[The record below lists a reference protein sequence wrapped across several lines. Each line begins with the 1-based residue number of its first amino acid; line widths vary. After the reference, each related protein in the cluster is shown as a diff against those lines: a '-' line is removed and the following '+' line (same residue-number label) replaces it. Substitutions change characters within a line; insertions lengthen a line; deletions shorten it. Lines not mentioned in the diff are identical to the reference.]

1 MKSNEVVEVEIPIF
15 ELNFFFDVRAQE
27 WEILSKNTNDTD
39 IFLFDG
45 NLYLTLKQ

>member
-1 MKSNEVVEVEIPIF
+1 MKSYEVVDVEIPIF
-15 ELNFFFDVRAQE
+15 ELNFFYVRAQE